1 MFRTL
6 YSKLAITLVV
16 LFLLL
21 GALFFTVMRATFE
34 SQQLAAE
41 QQLNRPL
48 AQRLVHEY
56 LAGAGGLTAEADR
69 TLFDAMMSINPTI
82 ELYRLGLDGHV
93 VSCSVPPGRVIREF
107 VDLDPVRR
115 FLDGTARWP
124 LKGDDPRDPRRSKI
138 FSAAPILSNGEPAGY
153 LYIVIGGEEQDS
165 IARKFAMDHTLMSAL
180 WLIGGGLVLGLVAGF
195 AAFGL
200 LTTRLQRLAQAMERF
215 RSSNFAEK
223 VPYLAGSD
231 TATAD
236 EIDRLGHTYN
246 QMADRIIDQL
256 QELRDN
262 DSARRDLIA
271 NVSHD
276 LRTPLASLRGYLDTL
291 LLKGDALSE
300 RERAFY
306 LETAARQSE
315 RLGNLV
321 AQFFELAK
329 LDAGDIK
336 LTREPFVIEELI
348 QDVVQQF
355 RIRAEG
361 KGVDL
366 SMAAGGRSHFANADI
381 GLTERAL
388 GNLIDNAIR
397 HTGSGGSVTVSI
409 RADGS
414 MIEITVADTG
424 SGIPREALP
433 HVFERSF
440 TLDRSRS
447 SASGG
452 SGLGLAI
459 TKRIVELHGGR
470 ITVDSVVGEG
480 TSFTFQLP
488 AGDRPGATAMAA

>member
-6 YSKLAITLVV
+6 YSKLAITLAV

-41 QQLNRPL
+41 QQLNHSL
-48 AQRLVHEY
+48 AQRLVREY
-56 LAGAGGLTAEADR
+56 LTASGGLTAEADR
-69 TLFDAMMSINPTI
+69 SLFDAMMSINPTI
-82 ELYRLGLDGHV
+82 ELYRLGLDGRV
-93 VSCSVPPGRVIREF
+93 LSCSVPMGRVVREF
-107 VDLDPVRR
+107 VDLEPVRR

-124 LKGDDPRDPRRSKI
+124 LKGDDPRDPRRTKI
-138 FSAAPILSNGEPAGY
+138 FSVAPILQGSEVAGY
-153 LYIVIGGEEQDS
+153 LYIVIGGEQQES
-165 IARKFAMDHTLMSAL
+165 VTRRFAMDHTLMSAL

-200 LTTRLQRLAQAMERF
+200 LTTRLQRLAQAMDRF
-215 RSSNFAEK
+215 RSSNFAQK
-223 VPYLAGSD
+223 VPYLAGPD
-231 TATAD
+231 VANAD

-321 AQFFELAK
+321 AQIFELAK

-361 KGVDL
+361 KGVAL
-366 SMAAGGRSHFANADI
+366 TMAAGARSHFANADI

-397 HTGSGGSVTVSI
+397 HTESGGSVTVSI
-409 RADGS
+409 RTDGS
-414 MIEITVADTG
+414 MIEIAVADTG
-424 SGIPREALP
+424 SGIPKEALP

-447 SASGG
+447 STAGG

-480 TSFTFQLP
+480 TRFAFLLP
-488 AGDRPGATAMAA
+488 AGDRPGALVMAA

>member
-6 YSKLAITLVV
+6 YSKLAVTLAV

-21 GALFFTVMRATFE
+21 GGLFYTVMRATYE
-34 SQQLAAE
+34 TQKLAAE
-41 QQLNRPL
+41 QQLNRTL
-48 AQRLVHEY
+48 AQRLVTEY
-56 LAGAGGLTAEADR
+56 LGAPGGLRADADR
-69 TLFDAMMSINPTI
+69 TLFDAMMSINPAI
-82 ELYRLGLDGHV
+82 ELYRLGVDGRV
-93 VSCSVPPGRVIREF
+93 LSFSVPAGHIVRAS
-107 VDLDPVRR
+107 VDLEPIRR
-115 FLDGTARWP
+115 FLDGSARWP
-124 LKGDDPRDPRRSKI
+124 LKGDDPRDPRRTKI
-138 FSAAPILSNGEPAGY
+138 FSVAPISQEGSLIGF
-153 LYIVIGGEEQDS
+153 LYIVIGSEEQDTV
-165 IARKFAMDHTLMSAL
+165 ARKFAIDHTLLSAL

-195 AAFGL
+195 AAFAL
-200 LTTRLQRLAQAMERF
+200 LTSRLQRLAQAMDRF
-215 RSSNFAEK
+215 RSGNCAEK
-223 VPYLAGSD
+223 VPYLPGSD
-231 TATAD
+231 VANAD

-321 AQFFELAK
+321 AKFFELAK

-336 LTREPFVIEELI
+336 LTRESFVIEELI

-355 RIRAEG
+355 KIRAEG
-361 KGVDL
+361 KGVLL
-366 SMAAGGRSHFANADI
+366 SMLVDGRSHFVDADI

-397 HTGSGGSVTVSI
+397 HTDREGSVTVSI
-409 RADGS
+409 RADGR
-414 MIEITVADTG
+414 MVEIAVADSGT
-424 SGIPREALP
+424 GIPREALAR
-433 HVFERSF
+433 VFERSF

-447 SASGG
+447 SNSGG

-480 TSFTFQLP
+480 TRFTFQLP
-488 AGDRPGATAMAA
+488 AGDLPGAIVKAA

>member
-1 MFRTL
+1 
-6 YSKLAITLVV
+6 
-16 LFLLL
+16 
-21 GALFFTVMRATFE
+21 
-34 SQQLAAE
+34 
-41 QQLNRPL
+41 
-48 AQRLVHEY
+48 
-56 LAGAGGLTAEADR
+56 
-69 TLFDAMMSINPTI
+69 
-82 ELYRLGLDGHV
+82 
-93 VSCSVPPGRVIREF
+93 
-107 VDLDPVRR
+107 
-115 FLDGTARWP
+115 
-124 LKGDDPRDPRRSKI
+124 
-138 FSAAPILSNGEPAGY
+138 
-153 LYIVIGGEEQDS
+153 
-165 IARKFAMDHTLMSAL
+165 MDHTLLSAL

-223 VPYLAGSD
+223 VPYLAASD

-361 KGVDL
+361 KGVEL
-366 SMAAGGRSHFANADI
+366 SMAGGGRSHFANADI

-397 HTGSGGSVTVSI
+397 HTESGGSVTVSI

-424 SGIPREALP
+424 SGIPKEALP

-480 TSFTFQLP
+480 TRFTFQLP
-488 AGDRPGATAMAA
+488 TGDRPGATAMAA